1 MSIRIRPRPATSPT
15 WPTATDDRLLHPD
28 WCARGHACGLG
39 EHRAQPVTLR
49 VPGRGVV
56 VLTRVLAADGSQHAE
71 IRTRISLAPGDTNA
85 RSHLMRIVT
94 EFDAALRRMV
104 RPQRRTP

>member
-15 WPTATDDRLLHPD
+15 WPTTDDHLHPD
-28 WCARGHACGLG
+28 WCARGHLCGMG

-71 IRTRISLAPGDTNA
+71 IRTRISLAAGDTNA
-85 RSHLMRIVT
+85 RAHLMRIVT

>member
-1 MSIRIRPRPATSPT
+1 MSIRIRPRQATSPT
-15 WPTATDDRLLHPD
+15 WPATDNHLHPD

-49 VPGRGVV
+49 VPGHGVV

-71 IRTRISLAPGDTNA
+71 IRTRINLAPGDAGA
-85 RSHLMRIVT
+85 RAHLMRIVT

-104 RPQRRTP
+104 RLQRRTP

>member
-1 MSIRIRPRPATSPT
+1 MSIRIRPRPDTSPT
-15 WPTATDDRLLHPD
+15 WPTTDNHLHPD

-49 VPGRGVV
+49 VPGHGVV

-71 IRTRISLAPGDTNA
+71 IRTRINLAAGDTNA
-85 RSHLMRIVT
+85 RAHLMRIVT

>member
-1 MSIRIRPRPATSPT
+1 MSIRIRPQPATSPT
-15 WPTATDDRLLHPD
+15 WPAADDHLPHPD

-39 EHRAQPVTLR
+39 EHRAQPVTIR

-56 VLTRVLAADGSQHAE
+56 VLTRVLPADGSQHAE
-71 IRTRISLAPGDTNA
+71 IRTRISLAPGDAGA
-85 RSHLMRIVT
+85 RTHLMRIVT

>member
-1 MSIRIRPRPATSPT
+1 MSIRIRPRTATSPT
-15 WPTATDDRLLHPD
+15 WPATDDDHRLHPD
-28 WCARGHACGLG
+28 WCARGHLCGMG
-39 EHRAQPVTLR
+39 EHRGQPMTLR
-49 VPGRGVV
+49 VPGHGVV

-71 IRTRISLAPGDTNA
+71 IHTRISLAAGDTNA
-85 RSHLMRIVT
+85 RAHLMRIVT

>member
-1 MSIRIRPRPATSPT
+1 MSIRIRPRPATSST
-15 WPTATDDRLLHPD
+15 WPTTDDHLHPD

-49 VPGRGVV
+49 VPGHGVV

-71 IRTRISLAPGDTNA
+71 IRTRISLAAGDTNA
-85 RSHLMRIVT
+85 RSHLMRIVS